1 MLLDFVWA
9 TWAGQA
15 TKLLLDIG
23 EKRLPLAE
31 VVLRCMRKTS
41 IEVNVLHGNVAA
53 GACLQCNMWQHA
65 LDVTSELATHY
76 TEGDITS
83 VSTRVRAC
91 MQRGHWPLA
100 LSDMKTMQNM
110 KAGIGRYTKAVL
122 APSKSANAWDVAL
135 WFHFWLANFR
145 LDPDPVSTAEVLSS
159 CKGDRGWQHAVEVH
173 EGISFPP
180 RDLNLNTYLDAL
192 CIGGQWCASY
202 DLFLQMPG
210 LRVMPDLVTANT
222 VVNAAPWK
230 LAWITFSESLGVHF
244 IFHSVVSFT
253 SLSPSMKCLK
263 LDESSMKS
271 A

>member
-1 MLLDFVWA
+1 
-9 TWAGQA
+9 
-15 TKLLLDIG
+15 
-23 EKRLPLAE
+23 
-31 VVLRCMRKTS
+31 MRKTS
-41 IEVNVLHGNVAA
+41 IEVNVLHSNVAA

-83 VSTRVRAC
+83 VSTRIRAC

-135 WFHFWLANFR
+135 WFHFWLA
-145 LDPDPVSTAEVLSS
+145 STAEVLSS